1 MVTRR
6 GMLAGGMGS
15 VLLPAV
21 PRTQAAQ
28 AVEAARV
35 VPLWPGK
42 APGSAGV
49 TVQPRTVPRSAT
61 SGPEDVAHYGVIR
74 PTLGIVRP
82 PQPNGHALLMIP
94 GGSYERVAS
103 APNGGEL
110 ARFLA
115 RRGFLVGTLIYRL
128 PYDGWA
134 AGPAAP
140 LQDAQRAF
148 RLLAR
153 EAGPG
158 ARTGVIGFSAGG
170 HLAGTLASRF
180 GEASYDAIDAIDR
193 QPARPAFAGMFF
205 PVITMTAPNAHAPS
219 RRNLIGRDPDP
230 ARVARWSLEQ
240 NVPADMPPTFLAVA
254 ADDRVVSVQNSLM
267 MFTALQAARVSSAL
281 HVFDVG
287 GHGFGKPGD
296 PSGPGRFWPDL
307 FQDWLGRQKFTRT
320 P

>member
-6 GMLAGGMGS
+6 TMLAGGMGGA
-15 VLLPAV
+15 LLPSLA
-21 PRTQAAQ
+21 RAQ
-28 AVEAARV
+28 EEEAARI
-35 VPLWPGK
+35 VPIWPGK
-42 APGSAGV
+42 TPGSEGV

-61 SGPEDVAHYGVIR
+61 SGPEDVAHYGVTR

-82 PQPNGHALLMIP
+82 ARPNGHALLLIP
-94 GGSYERVAS
+94 GGSYERIAS
-103 APNGGEL
+103 APNGGDL

-148 RLLAR
+148 RLLAH

-158 ARTGVIGFSAGG
+158 AKTGVIGFSAGG

-180 GEASYDAIDAIDR
+180 GETSYDVTGAIDR
-193 QPARPAFAGMFF
+193 TTARPAFAGMFF
-205 PVITMTAPNAHAPS
+205 PVVTMTAPYAHAPS
-219 RRNLIGRDPDP
+219 RRNLIGRDADA
-230 ARVARWSLEQ
+230 ARIARWSLEQ
-240 NVPADMPPTFLAVA
+240 NVPADMPPTFVTVA
-254 ADDRVVSVQNSLM
+254 ADDRVVPVQNSLM
-267 MFTALQAARVSSAL
+267 MFSALQAAKIPSAL

-287 GHGFGKPGD
+287 GHGFGRPGD

-307 FQDWLGRQKFTRT
+307 FEDWLQRQKLDKIS
-320 P
+320 

>member
-6 GMLAGGMGS
+6 MMLAGGMGGA
-15 VLLPAV
+15 LLPALARAQGEETTRIV
-21 PRTQAAQ
+21 PI
-28 AVEAARV
+28 
-35 VPLWPGK
+35 WPGK
-42 APGSAGV
+42 APGSEGV

-61 SGPEDVAHYGVIR
+61 SGPEDVAHYGVTR

-82 PQPNGHALLMIP
+82 VQPNGFALLLIP

-158 ARTGVIGFSAGG
+158 TKTGVIGFSAGG
-170 HLAGTLASRF
+170 HLAGSLASKF
-180 GEASYDAIDAIDR
+180 SEPGYAAIDALDR
-193 QPARPAFAGMFF
+193 TPPRPAFAGMFF
-205 PVITMTAPNAHAPS
+205 PVVTMTAPYAHAPS
-219 RRNLIGRDPDP
+219 RRNLIGRDPSP
-230 ARVARWSLEQ
+230 ERVARWSLEQ
-240 NVPADMPPTFLAVA
+240 NVPADMPPTFVTVA
-254 ADDRVVSVQNSLM
+254 ADDRVVPVQNSLM
-267 MFTALQAARVSSAL
+267 MFSALQAAKVPSAL

-307 FQDWLGRQKFTRT
+307 FEDWLRRQKLEQIS
-320 P
+320 

>member
-6 GMLAGGMGS
+6 DMLAAGMGGAM
-15 VLLPAV
+15 LPALA
-21 PRTQAAQ
+21 RAQ
-28 AVEAARV
+28 TGQSDTARI
-35 VPLWPGK
+35 VPLWPGN
-42 APGSAGV
+42 APGSKGV

-61 SGPEDVAHYGVIR
+61 SGPEDVAHYGVTR

-82 PQPNGHALLMIP
+82 ARPNGHALLLIP

-110 ARFLA
+110 ARVLA

-158 ARTGVIGFSAGG
+158 AKTGVIGFSAGG
-170 HLAGTLASRF
+170 HLAGSLASRF
-180 GEASYDAIDAIDR
+180 GEASYAAADPLDR

-205 PVITMTAPNAHAPS
+205 PVVTMTPPHAHAPS
-219 RRNLIGRDPDP
+219 RRNLIGRDPSPDL
-230 ARVARWSLEQ
+230 VTRWSLEQ
-240 NVPADMPPTFLAVA
+240 DVPADMPPVFVTAA
-254 ADDRVVSVQNSLM
+254 ADDRVVPVQNSMM
-267 MFTALQAARVSSAL
+267 MFAALQAARVPSAL
-281 HVFDVG
+281 HIFDVG

-307 FQDWLGRQKFTRT
+307 FEDWLQRQKLDKIS
-320 P
+320 

>member
-6 GMLAGGMGS
+6 KMLAGGVGGT
-15 VLLPAV
+15 LLPALA
-21 PRTQAAQ
+21 RAQ
-28 AVEAARV
+28 DAQTGTARI

-82 PQPNGHALLMIP
+82 ERPNGHALLLIP
-94 GGSYERVAS
+94 GGSYERIAS
-103 APNGGEL
+103 APSGGDL

-115 RRGFLVGTLIYRL
+115 QRGFLVGTLIYRL
-128 PYDGWA
+128 PYDGWT

-153 EAGPG
+153 EAGP
-158 ARTGVIGFSAGG
+158 AAKTGVIGFSAGG
-170 HLAGTLASRF
+170 HLAGSLASRF
-180 GEASYDAIDAIDR
+180 GETSYAAIDPLDR

-205 PVITMTAPNAHAPS
+205 PVVTMTAPHAHMPS
-219 RRNLIGRDPDP
+219 RRNLIGGNPS
-230 ARVARWSLEQ
+230 AELVARWSLEQ
-240 NVPADMPPTFLAVA
+240 NVPADMPPTFLTVA
-254 ADDRVVSVQNSLM
+254 ADDRVVPVQNSVS
-267 MFTALQAARVSSAL
+267 MFMALQAARVPSAL

-296 PSGPGRFWPDL
+296 PSGPGRFWPGL
-307 FQDWLGRQKFTRT
+307 FEDWLHHQKLT
-320 P
+320 

>member
-1 MVTRR
+1 MATRR
-6 GMLAGGMGS
+6 NILAGGIGGA
-15 VLLPAV
+15 LLPSLA
-21 PRTQAAQ
+21 AAQ
-28 AVEAARV
+28 EPAPASI
-35 VPLWPGK
+35 VPLWPGR
-42 APGSAGV
+42 APGSEGV
-49 TVQPRTVPRSAT
+49 TVQQRSVPRSAT
-61 SGPEDVAHYGVIR
+61 SGPEDIAFYGVTR
-74 PTLGIVRP
+74 PTLGIIRP
-82 PQPNGHALLMIP
+82 TQPNGYALLLIP

-103 APNGGEL
+103 APSGGEL

-134 AGPAAP
+134 AGPDAP

-158 ARTGVIGFSAGG
+158 AKTGVIGFSAGG
-170 HLAGTLASRF
+170 HLAGSLASRF
-180 GEASYDAIDAIDR
+180 AGTSYAPLDPLDR
-193 QPARPAFAGMFF
+193 LPSRPAFAGMFF
-205 PVITMTAPNAHAPS
+205 PVVTMTAPHAHAPS
-219 RRNLIGRDPDP
+219 RRNLIGRDATPE
-230 ARVARWSLEQ
+230 RVARWSLEQ

-254 ADDRVVSVQNSLM
+254 ADDRVVPAENSLM
-267 MFTALQAARVSSAL
+267 MFTALLARKVPSAL

-307 FQDWLGRQKFTRT
+307 FEDWLRRQKLETVS
-320 P
+320 

>member
-15 VLLPAV
+15 ALLTAA
-21 PRTQAAQ
+21 PRTRAAQ
-28 AVEAARV
+28 AEETARI
-35 VPLWPGK
+35 VPLWPGA
-42 APGSAGV
+42 APGSTGV

-61 SGPEDVAHYGVIR
+61 SGPEDVAHYGVTR

-82 PQPNGHALLMIP
+82 QQPNGHALLLIP

-153 EAGPG
+153 EAGPNG
-158 ARTGVIGFSAGG
+158 RTGVIGFSAGG
-170 HLAGTLASRF
+170 HLAGALASRF
-180 GEASYDAIDAIDR
+180 SEASYDAIDAIDH

-205 PVITMTAPNAHAPS
+205 PVVTMTSPNAHAPS
-219 RRNLIGRDPDP
+219 RRNLIGRRPDP
-230 ARVARWSLEQ
+230 AQVARWSLEQ
-240 NVPADMPPTFLAVA
+240 NVPANMPPTFLAVA
-254 ADDRVVSVQNSLM
+254 ADDRVVPFQNSVM
-267 MFTALQAARVSSAL
+267 MFTVLQAASVPSAL
-281 HVFDVG
+281 HIFDAG

-296 PSGPGRFWPDL
+296 LSGPGRFWPDL
-307 FQDWLGRQKFTRT
+307 FEDWLGRQKLI
-320 P
+320 

>member
-6 GMLAGGMGS
+6 MMLAGGMGGA
-15 VLLPAV
+15 LLPALA
-21 PRTQAAQ
+21 RAQ
-28 AVEAARV
+28 GEEAARI
-35 VPLWPGK
+35 VPIWPGK
-42 APGSAGV
+42 APGGEGV

-61 SGPEDVAHYGVIR
+61 SGPEDVAHYGVTR

-82 PQPNGHALLMIP
+82 AQPNGFALLLIP

-103 APNGGEL
+103 APNGGDL

-158 ARTGVIGFSAGG
+158 TKTGVIGFSAGG
-170 HLAGTLASRF
+170 HLAGSLASKF
-180 GEASYDAIDAIDR
+180 GESAYAAIDALDR
-193 QPARPAFAGMFF
+193 TPARPAFAGMFF
-205 PVITMTAPNAHAPS
+205 PVVTMTPPYAHAPS
-219 RRNLIGRDPDP
+219 RRNLIGRDPSP
-230 ARVARWSLEQ
+230 ELVARWSLEQ
-240 NVPADMPPTFLAVA
+240 NVPADMPPTFVTVA
-254 ADDRVVSVQNSLM
+254 ADDRVVPVQNSLM
-267 MFTALQAARVSSAL
+267 MFSALQTAKVPSAL

-307 FQDWLGRQKFTRT
+307 FEDWLRRQKLEQIS
-320 P
+320 